1 MRSLC
6 AAKSAKGVGGRH
18 VYSSAQGCDRVMMRG
33 LLEHMPPPPPFG
45 FRQRLLKPPHL
56 RPTARRAAL
65 LPSPGRPPA
74 LEHMAR
80 GG

>member
-45 FRQRLLKPPHL
+45 VRQRLLQPPL
-56 RPTARRAAL
+56 AMCSSAGGRPGDGRRAARRAV
-65 LPSPGRPPA
+65 GR
-74 LEHMAR
+74 R
-80 GG
+80 